1 MVINPFT
8 MIKYTVIFAGCVML
22 ANGVVDFVFLV
33 LIRRGMKKTEEAVEE
48 AVEQMKEA
56 EIKAEEPEAGRDTE
70 KEPEYTAW
78 SDRRTVLEQK
88 SEKKDEQED
97 PETAGSRQED
107 SEPVVSDAEEYYRK
121 QAEKESE
128 EE

>member
-1 MVINPFT
+1 M
-8 MIKYTVIFAGCVML
+8 C
-22 ANGVVDFVFLV
+22 
-33 LIRRGMKKTEEAVEE
+33 IRDR
-48 AVEQMKEA
+48 
-56 EIKAEEPEAGRDTE
+56 
-70 KEPEYTAW
+70 EYTAW

-97 PETAGSRQED
+97 PETAGFRQED
-107 SEPVVSDAEEYYRK
+107 PEPVVSDAEEYYRK